1 MARSHARSCPL
12 RCRTRIERIVPNRFA
27 AELIGAMTLRCP
39 AFAAAGATAPCA
51 WIGSVRELARHRL
64 TCTSAPQCPNAGC
77 GACTAAGAMAAHRA
91 ACAFEIVSCSVA
103 GCGATMLRSAVDEH
117 MAAAAGAHVTLL
129 DGVVRALTA
138 RLEEADQE
146 LRNVRQRRDDEAYR

>member
-39 AFAAAGATAPCA
+39 AGAAAGAAAQCT
-51 WIGSVRELARHRL
+51 WVGSVRELARHRFA
-64 TCTSAPQCPNAGC
+64 CAAAPQCPNAGC
-77 GACTAAGAMAAHRA
+77 GACTAGGAMAAHRA
-91 ACAFEIVSCSVA
+91 ACAFETVSCTVP
-103 GCGATMLRSAVDEH
+103 GCGAAMLRSAVDEH

-129 DGVVRALTA
+129 NDVVRALTA

-146 LRNVRQRRDDEAYR
+146 LRNVRQRRE